1 MLHTFDLFPV
11 DGQRISTWIKRARA
25 WFNAVWKH
33 SCRLSYLN
41 NSFSPWSYPQ
51 GHALPGGLLCLAD
64 DIISRARERNSEIVV
79 DLDDIFTTIT
89 PASRTGESRIPNPL
103 AQRTR
108 INRTIFS
115 LFVSLLIMNIALK
128 TMHKARTV
136 QDSGRE
142 WERERWKLQRPHKV
156 ALKWENDKHILY
168 SSGHKPF
175 QGLPNSLKGNIHH
188 QQRRWGMGRRMR
200 KDYHSS
206 KARWALACREGNGS
220 QNSNNKVHLWVFPS
234 MYISANSLH
243 AHNFLFFKILLPKH
257 VPRWSPYE
265 FYLKYLACFSN
276 KLCI

>member
-188 QQRRWGMGRRMR
+188 QQRRWGVGRRMR

-206 KARWALACREGNGS
+206 KARWALACR
-220 QNSNNKVHLWVFPS
+220 
-234 MYISANSLH
+234 
-243 AHNFLFFKILLPKH
+243 
-257 VPRWSPYE
+257 
-265 FYLKYLACFSN
+265 
-276 KLCI
+276 